1 MAVCLPVEIELENQK
16 FVKVEVDLQREL
28 NHIEHECI
36 TNEEFDELVVEAR
49 VKMTLLKT
57 FSLKFQNLVV
67 EWEDDDA
74 IIDET
79 KTIVQR
85 HKLFL
90 QSLQSAFYKS
100 CINGKKRLKE
110 IEKESL
116 FSMSKD
122 EEAGESKVRQRKTN
136 KREVANKAGD
146 ITQNLL
152 DIARLMDNQVR
163 FSEDS
168 NSILEGSS
176 QKIKETNEEFKG
188 LTGIIS
194 MSRKLLNKYNRRE
207 LTDTLLLFFG
217 LILFFATVIYII
229 SKRI

>member
-16 FVKVEVDLQREL
+16 FINVEVDLQREL
-28 NHIEHECI
+28 NHIENECI
-36 TNEEFDELVVEAR
+36 TNEEFEELVVEAR
-49 VKMTLLKT
+49 VKMTQLKT
-57 FSLKFQNLVV
+57 LSLKFQNLVV

-74 IIDET
+74 ILDES
-79 KTIVQR
+79 KTIIQR

-116 FSMSKD
+116 FSTSKD
-122 EEAGESKVRQRKTN
+122 ETVESNLRQRKTN

-168 NSILEGSS
+168 NSVLEGSS